1 MLEDGTS
8 AGSRGIGIADGA
20 DRSRA
25 RRGGS
30 VRELSTIR
38 YFDGFLGA
46 RIGPVSALCFH
57 PSKTMLAVGAT
68 DSVLSLFGTP
78 SR

>member
-1 MLEDGTS
+1 MSSQMIAHLYLRG
-8 AGSRGIGIADGA
+8 AGETNL
-20 DRSRA
+20 
-25 RRGGS
+25 RGGAA
-30 VRELSTIR
+30 RETHTIR